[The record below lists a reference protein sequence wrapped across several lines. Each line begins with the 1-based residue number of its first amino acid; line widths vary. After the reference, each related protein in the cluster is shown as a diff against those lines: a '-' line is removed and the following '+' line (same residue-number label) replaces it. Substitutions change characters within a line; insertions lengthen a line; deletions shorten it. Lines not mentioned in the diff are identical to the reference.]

1 VSVRGVSVRED
12 FCLFSVWHSRV
23 HYLATRTS
31 FASTFDVSESPIRR
45 ISYAVPFVSIICD
58 IILVVAEKSAVNS
71 PSPQSKNSNARPNSE
86 TSNFDMKFLL
96 IRKLFSRVARVAE
109 LLLLEDRHFT
119 GKSHAKRMDW
129 FTTRSS
135 FA

>member
-1 VSVRGVSVRED
+1 MSVRGVSVRED

-58 IILVVAEKSAVNS
+58 IILVVAEKSAIMVFLIVRIEGIEGTVNS
-71 PSPQSKNSNARPNSE
+71 PSPQSKNSNARQNSE
-86 TSNFDMKFLL
+86 TSNFDVKFCL
-96 IRKLFSRVARVAE
+96 
-109 LLLLEDRHFT
+109 
-119 GKSHAKRMDW
+119 
-129 FTTRSS
+129 
-135 FA
+135 